1 MVRVFVVAWTLVF
14 LSGCGSAE
22 DRVGSD
28 REVRYRPVASVKQL
42 MESVLD
48 PAADVV
54 WDSAGFVITAEGE
67 TDLQPT
73 TPEGWLRVQ
82 NSAVVLAE
90 SGNLLMLPGR
100 SAGPDWISHATA
112 LAEAGRAAVSAAEA
126 RDAEALF
133 DAGGVVYQACRACH
147 VQFMVSQGEV
157 RSMP

>member
-1 MVRVFVVAWTLVF
+1 MLRVFVVAWTLVF

-22 DRVGSD
+22 GWVGSD
-28 REVRYRPVASVKQL
+28 REVPDRPVVSVKQL

-54 WDSAGFVITAEGE
+54 WGSAGFVITAEGE

-73 TPEGWLRVQ
+73 TPEGWLRVR
-82 NSAVVLAE
+82 NSAVVVAE
-90 SGNLLMLPGR
+90 SGNRLMLLGR

-112 LAEAGRAAVSAAEA
+112 LVKAGRAAVSAAEA
-126 RDAEALF
+126 RDAAALF
-133 DAGGVVYQACRACH
+133 DAGGEVYQACRSCH

-157 RSMP
+157 RSTP